1 MRYKNIV
8 FDFGNVIGRF
18 NGRAILAEFCPCEE
32 ELDYLCEIVYKR
44 WPELD
49 AGTLDYDT
57 YMNTIIEQL
66 PEGLKAGIQQF
77 AKEWPRCTTL
87 LPDTI
92 SFIHELKERK
102 VPVYLLSN
110 APTYFAD
117 YYKGSDLLSLFDG
130 IVFSGP
136 IKMAKPDLQ
145 IYNYFLQKFQLPAK
159 DCFFIDDLE
168 ANIKGAKEAG
178 MNGVVF
184 TGDIDKVKELIEF

>member
-1 MRYKNIV
+1 MNYKNII

-18 NGRAILAEFCPCEE
+18 NGRAILSEFCPYEE
-32 ELDYLCEIVYKR
+32 ELDKLCELVYSR

-57 YMNTIIEQL
+57 YMRTIIDQL
-66 PEGLKAGIQQF
+66 PEHLKDCIREF

-92 SFIHELKERK
+92 DFIHELKK
-102 VPVYLLSN
+102 KGIPVYLLSN

-117 YYKGSDLLSLFDG
+117 YYEGSELLSLFDG
-130 IVFSGP
+130 ILFSGP
-136 IKMAKPDLQ
+136 IKMAKPSIE
-145 IYNYFLQKFQLPAK
+145 IYEHFLEKFKLNAA

-168 ANIKGAKEAG
+168 ANIEGAKKAG
-178 MNGVVF
+178 IDGIIF
-184 TGDIDKVKELIEF
+184 TGDITEVKKAIGF